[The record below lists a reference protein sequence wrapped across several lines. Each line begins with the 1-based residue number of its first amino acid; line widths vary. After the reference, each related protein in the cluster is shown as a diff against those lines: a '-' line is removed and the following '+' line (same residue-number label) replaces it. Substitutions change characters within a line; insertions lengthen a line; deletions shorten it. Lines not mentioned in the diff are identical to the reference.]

1 MNEPPVLLIE
11 AQLDYFKAYERYG
24 ERFDGPCE
32 QSLELLRN
40 HHLIGRVFRRH
51 YRRLLIPKTPFGIF
65 YTVEGERVMV
75 GAILDLRQD
84 PRAILKR
91 LGLS

>member
-11 AQLDYFKAYERYG
+11 AQLDYFKANERYG
-24 ERFDGPCE
+24 ERFDIPCE
-32 QSLELLRN
+32 RALELLRN
-40 HHLIGRVFRRH
+40 HQSIGPIFRHR

-65 YTVEGERVMV
+65 YTIEGERVMV

-84 PRAILKR
+84 HEAILKR